1 MSSWG
6 KWPLH
11 ISAFVKVS
19 GVACLYLDLLCYFS
33 AGIDPVTLESAEDAI
48 EAALFDPEPERFVP
62 LA

>member
-19 GVACLYLDLLCYFS
+19 GVASLYLNLLGHFS
-33 AGIDPVTLESAEDAI
+33 AGEDPVALECPEDAMK
-48 EAALFDPEPERFVP
+48 LHSSTLNRFSR
-62 LA
+62 A